1 MISVPAVARPLPE
14 AGRARRLRELLLAV
28 FVAATLSACTAGFV
42 YDRVHWVVTWYV
54 NGLVSLDDAQ
64 ERQLREM
71 VNRTMAWHRAT
82 QLPKYIGL
90 LEELDRE
97 KDATVTPGDFERHY
111 RETLVWM
118 DDFLRYVVPD
128 ASRLL
133 ATLTP
138 EQVSELQ
145 ENMAEDNEEMWE
157 EYGGDTA
164 EKRQKRRAKSALRV
178 LQRFTGSLTAE
189 QRSNVETQLA
199 TMQDV
204 SEQWM
209 ERRGH
214 WQQRFIEILR
224 SPPAGPGFEAA
235 ILDLAVNPNQF
246 DPPEYREHVEANRR
260 VTMTMLANL
269 VNSLDMRQR
278 QRLGRKLQEFEDDLQ
293 KIVNGR

>member
-1 MISVPAVARPLPE
+1 MVPAPAVAPPLPE
-14 AGRARRLRELLLAV
+14 AGRTRRLRGLLLAV

-42 YDRVHWVVTWYV
+42 YDRVHWLVSWYV

-71 VNRTMAWHRAT
+71 VNRTMTWHRAT

-97 KDATVTPGDFERHY
+97 KDGPVTPQDFERHY

-145 ENMAEDNEEMWE
+145 ENMAEDNEDTWE

-164 EKRQKRRAKSALRV
+164 EKRQKRRVRSALRV

-189 QRSNVETQLA
+189 QRADVGTQLA
-199 TMQDV
+199 TMHDV

-209 ERRGH
+209 ERRRH
-214 WQQRFIEILR
+214 WQARFIEILR
-224 SPPAGPGFEAA
+224 SPPPGAGFEAA
-235 ILDLAVNPNQF
+235 LLDLAVNPNQF
-246 DPPEYREHVEANRR
+246 DPPEYRAHVEANRR

-269 VNSLDMRQR
+269 VNSLDARQR
-278 QRLGRKLQEFEDDLQ
+278 ERLGRKLQEFEDDLW